1 MPPSYRFLSIFA
13 LLTIL
18 ALSLAAPGQAFDG
31 RTGEDIVIKAD
42 EVVNDD
48 LYIIANNF
56 TLDGT
61 VKGDLVVFGAVITIN
76 GTVEGDLI
84 AAGRSIVING
94 TVADD
99 VRIAGAILQ
108 VGKDASLG
116 DDLVAAGASLES
128 QGGSKV
134 DGDTVGAVYI

>member
-1 MPPSYRFLSIFA
+1 MPPYRFLSIFA

-56 TLDGT
+56 TLDG
-61 VKGDLVVFGAVITIN
+61 VKNGLGCPPIN
-76 GTVEGDLI
+76 GL
-84 AAGRSIVING
+84 RCPLING
-94 TVADD
+94 RNVP
-99 VRIAGAILQ
+99 Q
-108 VGKDASLG
+108 
-116 DDLVAAGASLES
+116 AAPRFSP
-128 QGGSKV
+128 
-134 DGDTVGAVYI
+134 